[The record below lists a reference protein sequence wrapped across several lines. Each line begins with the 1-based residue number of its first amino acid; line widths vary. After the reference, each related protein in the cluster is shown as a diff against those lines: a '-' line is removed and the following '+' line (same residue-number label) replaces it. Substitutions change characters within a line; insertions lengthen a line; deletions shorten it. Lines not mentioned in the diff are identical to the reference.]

1 MFNVLVVVGFVFI
14 CKILLRYLLMPM
26 LGHRH
31 DDAAK
36 DYELRLNMEDYLCMS
51 SKPIRSEHFFNFFL
65 VVVAYLQAVRFA
77 YCSSLPLQAIPFKC
91 SLMPHILIFIFIFK
105 LNYRFQPKKKTMQNK
120 REKPRKQSDSDKASS
135 FMCVCVCVCM

>member
-26 LGHRH
+26 PKHRH

-51 SKPIRSEHFFNFFL
+51 SKPTRSDLGLAAEREFFQFL
-65 VVVAYLQAVRFA
+65 SRSCGL
-77 YCSSLPLQAIPFKC
+77 SSGC
-91 SLMPHILIFIFIFK
+91 SLRL
-105 LNYRFQPKKKTMQNK
+105 L
-120 REKPRKQSDSDKASS
+120 
-135 FMCVCVCVCM
+135 